1 MIRIDNSHW
10 RYFLA
15 LEDELLNMRNFVE
28 FHKNNESTFSI
39 KFRSIILQAC
49 SEIEKMCK
57 FFCGIPQDDKAD
69 MEKYRNY
76 FLTEH
81 KDFYE
86 IKIEIPFYNETI
98 QPWAN
103 WKDHKSPD
111 FWKGYTEIKHQGKLE
126 SAHLENSTNSLA
138 GLFALL
144 LAWYFKN
151 HGKEFSEEACIAPPK
166 LFHYPNLEANVIVTS
181 ESHRIEV
188 PGF

>member
-1 MIRIDNSHW
+1 MVT
-10 RYFLA
+10 LGVQ
-15 LEDELLNMRNFVE
+15 NFVE
-28 FHKNNESTFSI
+28 FDKNNENTFSI

-76 FLTEH
+76 FLTNH
-81 KDFYE
+81 QDFYE
-86 IKIEIPFYNETI
+86 IKIEIPSYSETI

-103 WKDHKSPD
+103 WKKHKSPA
-111 FWKGYTEIKHQGKLE
+111 FWSHYNEIKHAGKLE
-126 SAHLENSTNSLA
+126 SATLGNSINSLT

-151 HGKEFSEEACIAPPK
+151 HGREFSGEACIAQPR
-166 LFHYPNLEANVIVTS
+166 LFHYPNLEANVIVTE